1 MARKEIRPVDAAGQT
16 ERPWWR
22 HRWPWL
28 LMLGPALAVVG
39 CIITIV
45 LAFQSYGDQA
55 IQDGGVRRG
64 LHVSP
69 PAQDRP
75 GHRPGSLDYKGDA

>member
-1 MARKEIRPVDAAGQT
+1 MTSKTPHTNGLSEGK
-16 ERPWWR
+16 PWWR

-39 CIITIV
+39 CIVTIV

-55 IQDGGVRRG
+55 IIDGGTRQG
-64 LHVSP
+64 LVVAAP
-69 PAQDRP
+69 EAATAQQR
-75 GHRPGSLDYKGDA
+75 

>member
-1 MARKEIRPVDAAGQT
+1 MTPKTSHTAALSEGK
-16 ERPWWR
+16 PWWR

-28 LMLGPALAVVG
+28 LMLGPALAMVG

-55 IQDGGVRRG
+55 IIDGGTRQG
-64 LHVSP
+64 LVVAA
-69 PAQDRP
+69 PAAAEQQR
-75 GHRPGSLDYKGDA
+75 

>member
-1 MARKEIRPVDAAGQT
+1 MTSQTRDTEGLSEGQ
-16 ERPWWR
+16 PWWR

-28 LMLGPALAVVG
+28 LILGPAVAVVG

-55 IQDGGVRRG
+55 IIDGGVHQG
-64 LHVSP
+64 LVVAP
-69 PAQDRP
+69 PAASGAQR
-75 GHRPGSLDYKGDA
+75 

>member
-1 MARKEIRPVDAAGQT
+1 MTSKTSETGGPSGSD
-16 ERPWWR
+16 PWWR

-39 CIITIV
+39 CVITIV

-55 IQDGGVRRG
+55 IIDGGTRQG
-64 LHVSP
+64 LVVAA
-69 PAQDRP
+69 PAASATQR
-75 GHRPGSLDYKGDA
+75 